1 MITFLK
7 FFELV
12 LSLKY
17 LLFFTFEFSGKFIC
31 TEDYTTCEIGP
42 GTDVLTVTVLSFICV
57 GNGVGAGTGYPIG
70 SDGIS
75 AGFIFLT

>member
-1 MITFLK
+1 MNPKPMKTIEMVKAT
-7 FFELV
+7 ELV
-12 LSLKY
+12 
-17 LLFFTFEFSGKFIC
+17 SGKFIC

-42 GTDVLTVTVLSFICV
+42 GTDVLTVTVLSFIYV